1 MSDIEKDNNVEAHI
15 GINQTIT
22 RYCRALDWLDE
33 SLLRTCYTEDA
44 YIDYG
49 FYSGDVQ
56 GFYPVLWRLRDNRCI
71 GIIFFLM

>member
-1 MSDIEKDNNVEAHI
+1 MFLKGKFMSDVEKRLNNVEAHI

-44 YIDYG
+44 YCLLYT
-49 FYSGDVQ
+49 S
-56 GFYPVLWRLRDNRCI
+56 PSPRDR
-71 GIIFFLM
+71 G